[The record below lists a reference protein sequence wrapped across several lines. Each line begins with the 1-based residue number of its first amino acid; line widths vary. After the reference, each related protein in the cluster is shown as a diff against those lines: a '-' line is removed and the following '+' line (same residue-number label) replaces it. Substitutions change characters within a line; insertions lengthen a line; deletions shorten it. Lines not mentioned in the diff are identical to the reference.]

1 MIPWLT
7 VIDDFLRR
15 PDKIRARALEL
26 TYAIPGHYPGLN
38 SIEKIPLEGLTE
50 TISDLVQERLHT
62 PWTPEF
68 SHQSCRL
75 SLAKDSCPGR
85 VHIDVSHWTGVLCL
99 SRDEDLQGGTHFFRH
114 RRTGTHHA
122 PTSQEALRELG
133 YGSFAELDSDIL
145 QKDSLDPAQREE
157 TLSVPFRF
165 NRLILL
171 QPHYWHTAGSG
182 FGNCVENGRLVYL
195 MFFKR
200 VPTAIEAP
208 PRSSHS
214 QSHHPRTWSGGRSG
228 RLGGGAHG

>member
-99 SRDEDLQGGTHFFRH
+99 SRDEDLQGWNPLL
-114 RRTGTHHA
+114 
-122 PTSQEALRELG
+122 PTS
-133 YGSFAELDSDIL
+133 
-145 QKDSLDPAQREE
+145 
-157 TLSVPFRF
+157 
-165 NRLILL
+165 
-171 QPHYWHTAGSG
+171 PH
-182 FGNCVENGRLVYL
+182 R
-195 MFFKR
+195 
-200 VPTAIEAP
+200 
-208 PRSSHS
+208 
-214 QSHHPRTWSGGRSG
+214 HPSRADVTR
-228 RLGGGAHG
+228 GAARAWI